1 MLQCYCSLYLVVAVR
16 GREELPEADEGTLGT
31 PATSR
36 SVDCQ
41 EWHLPW
47 PPKGTEGHLIDYVK
61 YSYCI
66 KYFY

>member
-41 EWHLPW
+41 EWHLP
-47 PPKGTEGHLIDYVK
+47 
-61 YSYCI
+61 
-66 KYFY
+66 

>member
-36 SVDCQ
+36 SVDC
-41 EWHLPW
+41 
-47 PPKGTEGHLIDYVK
+47 
-61 YSYCI
+61 
-66 KYFY
+66 